1 MNSFVGTF
9 SEVHLALD
17 LDYQHVEPEETE
29 LKYKFAS
36 SPIRELSDVGRDWLK
51 PEQSRLETY
60 VPGAE
65 T

>member
-1 MNSFVGTF
+1 MHF
-9 SEVHLALD
+9 ALD
-17 LDYQHVEPEETE
+17 LYQLHVEPEETE
-29 LKYKFAS
+29 VKYKFAS